1 MHLLPIGTRFNDTP
15 QSANIAF
22 RSAIEAATRAA
33 LLRNELAQSKKEQA
47 EYLRQVD
54 RAKNYEKAQEK
65 KRARQE
71 RKGDRGESITNPS
84 ESAGRAA
91 KKQKKERDFEQRS
104 VVTGKGSGVDAKL
117 GSVLDSL
124 F

>member
-1 MHLLPIGTRFNDTP
+1 MEDTDYL
-15 QSANIAF
+15 SALSLAV
-22 RSAIEAATRAA
+22 EAATRAA

-54 RAKNYEKAQEK
+54 RAKNYEKAQDK

-71 RKGDRGESITNPS
+71 RRGEIGADKGDEATP
-84 ESAGRAA
+84 AA
-91 KKQKKERDFEQRS
+91 KKARKDRDFEQRS
-104 VVTGKGSGVDAKL
+104 VIAPKGSGVDAKL

>member
-1 MHLLPIGTRFNDTP
+1 V
-15 QSANIAF
+15 
-22 RSAIEAATRAA
+22 EAATRAA

-54 RAKNYEKAQEK
+54 RAKNYEKAQDK
-65 KRARQE
+65 KRVRQE
-71 RKGDRGESITNPS
+71 RRGEDTTGNGDGHGHGHGGS
-84 ESAGRAA
+84 EKAA
-91 KKQKKERDFEQRS
+91 KKPKKERDFEQRS
-104 VVTGKGSGVDAKL
+104 VVHAAKGAGVDAKL

>member
-1 MHLLPIGTRFNDTP
+1 M
-15 QSANIAF
+15 
-22 RSAIEAATRAA
+22 
-33 LLRNELAQSKKEQA
+33 RNELAQSKKEQA

-54 RAKNYEKAQEK
+54 RAKNYEKAQDK

-71 RKGDRGESITNPS
+71 RKGGSQTNTEDAGEAT
-84 ESAGRAA
+84 EGRAT
-91 KKQKKERDFEQRS
+91 KKAKKERDFEQRT
-104 VVTGKGSGVDAKL
+104 VVSQNKGNGTVDAKL

>member
-1 MHLLPIGTRFNDTP
+1 
-15 QSANIAF
+15 
-22 RSAIEAATRAA
+22 

-54 RAKNYEKAQEK
+54 RAKNYEKAQDK

-71 RKGDRGESITNPS
+71 RKGDASTDG
-84 ESAGRAA
+84 GRDEEGKPA
-91 KKQKKERDFEQRS
+91 KKAKKERDFEQRT
-104 VVTGKGSGVDAKL
+104 VVSPKGSGVDAKL

>member
-1 MHLLPIGTRFNDTP
+1 M
-15 QSANIAF
+15 
-22 RSAIEAATRAA
+22 EAATRAA

-54 RAKNYEKAQEK
+54 RAKNYEKAQDK

-71 RKGDRGESITNPS
+71 RRGETAADGTDDSKP
-84 ESAGRAA
+84 A
-91 KKQKKERDFEQRS
+91 KKAKKDRDFEQRS
-104 VVTGKGSGVDAKL
+104 VIAPKGSGVDAKL

>member
-1 MHLLPIGTRFNDTP
+1 MICIV
-15 QSANIAF
+15 SA
-22 RSAIEAATRAA
+22 AIEAATRAA

-54 RAKNYEKAQEK
+54 RAKNYEKAQDK

-71 RKGDRGESITNPS
+71 RKGGSQTNTA
-84 ESAGRAA
+84 EDATEATEGRAT
-91 KKQKKERDFEQRS
+91 KKAKKERDFEQRT
-104 VVTGKGSGVDAKL
+104 VVSQNKGNGTVDAKL